1 MAVAAV
7 LQNRE
12 YRSSLSVA
20 APFRARSLSEF
31 SADSSTPHGFAQ
43 RVYTVAGLNIE
54 SMTSETLCENLTER
68 YMRACG
74 LRSLRG
80 EHEGEYFAVVDA
92 HPRRLHVHLEMSPS
106 FGDMLTIQVTP
117 AGRFPLADQPWITH
131 FANTWNQRNR
141 EVTAIVHRST
151 SDPQRIGVS
160 ARRSQWIREDIS
172 FEDFASFVDR
182 TIAAAIDLF
191 AGLTPVVELPS
202 RAHPLQLGKAS

>member
-1 MAVAAV
+1 M
-7 LQNRE
+7 
-12 YRSSLSVA
+12 
-20 APFRARSLSEF
+20 
-31 SADSSTPHGFAQ
+31 PHGSTQ
-43 RVYTVAGLNIE
+43 RIHTVAGRNIKV
-54 SMTSETLCENLTER
+54 MTSELLSENLTGR

-117 AGRFPLADQPWITH
+117 ACLFPLSDLSWMTDFAD
-131 FANTWNQRNR
+131 TWNQQNR

-151 SDPQRIGVS
+151 SDRQRIGVS

-172 FEDFASFVDR
+172 FEDFAAFVDR

-191 AGLTPVVELPS
+191 AGLTPVAELPS
-202 RAHPLQLGKAS
+202 RAHSLQLPKAS